1 MYICYIDD
9 FSKGAIY
16 KHNRIIGLTTD
27 IYHVYDL
34 GKINIMNIYEEI
46 I

>member
-9 FSKGAIY
+9 FFKGAMY
-16 KHNRIIGLTTD
+16 KNNRMIGLKTD

-34 GKINIMNIYEEI
+34 GKINIMKICL
-46 I
+46 